1 MCRAERRVSLLLLV
15 LVALGEAVGFALET
29 LSLGFVNDSFLVGG
43 LGVGLVHSWWVFIII
58 IKLIKFGVC
67 LIIIGGGIPNKT
79 VLLFSESVL
88 EKGTKKD
95 ALVSW
100 HPGQAGS

>member
-1 MCRAERRVSLLLLV
+1 MPSWW
-15 LVALGEAVGFALET
+15 EAWESVWFI
-29 LSLGFVNDSFLVGG
+29 VGG
-43 LGVGLVHSWWVFIII
+43 VFIII

-95 ALVSW
+95 AL
-100 HPGQAGS
+100 